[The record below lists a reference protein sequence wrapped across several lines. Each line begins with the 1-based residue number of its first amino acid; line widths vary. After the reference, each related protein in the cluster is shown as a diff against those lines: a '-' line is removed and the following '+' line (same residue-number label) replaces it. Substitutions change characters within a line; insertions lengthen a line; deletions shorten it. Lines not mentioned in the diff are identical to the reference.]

1 MAGLI
6 LSLDR
11 WLGRVCMALACVALA
26 LAALAGL
33 YQVIA
38 RFVLESPS
46 AWTEV
51 LTRFLVVW
59 SVFLGLAPSLRGGAL
74 LSVDLAYRKLSS
86 TRWLRPLQAL
96 ISLAC
101 MVFLTVAF
109 WWGLQLVQRIRFQNL
124 AGLEISISW
133 AYLAV
138 PMGAAFAMV
147 AVVAHFLD
155 PRRGEL
161 DVLEFQQ

>member
-1 MAGLI
+1 MAALI
-6 LSLDR
+6 LRLDR
-11 WLGRVCMALACVALA
+11 ALGRLCMALACIALA

-74 LSVDLAYRKLSS
+74 LSVDLAYRKLTG

-96 ISLAC
+96 ISMSCLA
-101 MVFLTVAF
+101 FLAVTL
-109 WWGLQLVQRIRFQNL
+109 WWGVQLVQRIRFQNL

-138 PMGAAFAMV
+138 PVGALFALV